1 MRQRSKNKKIP
12 LKYRLLPL
20 VFPIAEKVS
29 TAYAKKLAVK
39 MFFTPPKS
47 DLNEE
52 EVDFIK
58 KAKRLHFYVK
68 AKNVYAYSWGSGQ
81 KKILLVHGWGGKS
94 SQFMSIILNL
104 VKLGYEVVAFDAPGH
119 GLSDGN
125 DSDILLFEKA
135 IQEINSILGE
145 FECIIGHSLGAVA
158 SLLAQ
163 KNGLKAKRIITISA
177 PSIAEDI
184 LYLFRKNIN
193 ASEAITKHIEDHI
206 ENKYGLPFYH
216 LSGETIAEQLT
227 CKTPTLLIHDKDDKQ
242 VPIKH
247 LNALKDKLPHAE
259 HFYSEGY
266 GHNHILENVY
276 VHSKIEKFL
285 HN

>member
-1 MRQRSKNKKIP
+1 MGK
-12 LKYRLLPL
+12 
-20 VFPIAEKVS
+20 
-29 TAYAKKLAVK
+29 
-39 MFFTPPKS
+39 
-47 DLNEE
+47 
-52 EVDFIK
+52 
-58 KAKRLHFYVK
+58 
-68 AKNVYAYSWGSGQ
+68 

-94 SQFMSIILNL
+94 TQFMSIILNL

-163 KNGLKAKRIITISA
+163 KNGLKAKRVITISS

-206 ENKYGLPFYH
+206 ENKYGLPF
-216 LSGETIAEQLT
+216 LSFIRRDYCRAINL
-227 CKTPTLLIHDKDDKQ
+227 
-242 VPIKH
+242 
-247 LNALKDKLPHAE
+247 
-259 HFYSEGY
+259 
-266 GHNHILENVY
+266 
-276 VHSKIEKFL
+276 
-285 HN
+285 